1 MPAWGVVIGT
11 ILLSSL
17 VAAPPL
23 HPQDHVPVKAL
34 DRDGGPLAGRAE
46 PRASCLRTLA
56 MPRKPRTSWQ
66 IGPGVRASTW
76 QWNAPSGRAPQVRVS
91 VVAAQPGSAIMRP
104 VGRIPTMT
112 DPERI
117 AGHRTS
123 LAVING
129 DFFDTLPRGDALPH
143 GALIVGGKPVFVPS
157 GWSRVVAWNTKGR
170 LRASHVSLD
179 ARITSP
185 SQSWSIAALNDPFV
199 RGEQI
204 AIVTSDWHRTFVPDG
219 LSALVVKEHVVRARH
234 DKTRSVRVPRDGY
247 VLVAKATEA
256 LPALAEGDRVGLE
269 LAVTTSNHQ
278 EIVHAAGHGGVAL
291 RDGHVQPMCSPYES
305 IPRPRSM
312 LAWDEDG
319 RVWLLTASSGLP
331 DTPDGLRRGGMT
343 KEELARVA
351 RRVGAT
357 MAVIMD
363 GGGSTALF
371 ARRGSTAK
379 RLDMSHG
386 SWVRPVPIA
395 WQLTA
400 P

>member
-1 MPAWGVVIGT
+1 MPAWGVAIGA

-17 VAAPPL
+17 VAAPAMHAQAD
-23 HPQDHVPVKAL
+23 HPVEVL
-34 DRDGGPLAGRAE
+34 DRGGGPFAGTAK
-46 PRASCLRTLA
+46 PGASCHRTLE

-66 IGPGVRASTW
+66 ISRGVRASTW
-76 QWNAPSGRAPQVRVS
+76 QWNAPSGRAPHLLVS
-91 VVAAQPGSAIMRP
+91 VVAAQPGSAVMRP
-104 VGRIPTMT
+104 IGRIPTMT
-112 DPERI
+112 HPERV
-117 AGHRTS
+117 AGHRAS

-129 DFFDTLPRGDALPH
+129 DFFDTLPRGDALPQ
-143 GALIVGGKPVFVPS
+143 GAVIVGGKPVFVPS
-157 GWSRVVAWNTKGR
+157 GWSRVVVWNTKGR

-179 ARITSP
+179 ARVTSGA
-185 SQSWSIAALNDPFV
+185 QSWSIDALNNPFV
-199 RGEQI
+199 RGEEI
-204 AIVTSDWHRTFVPDG
+204 AVVTSDWHRTFVPDG
-219 LSALVVKEHVVRARH
+219 LSALVVKGHVVRARH
-234 DKTRSVRVPRDGY
+234 DKARSVRVPRDGY
-247 VLVAKATEA
+247 VLVANSAGA
-256 LPALAEGDRVGLE
+256 LPPLSNGDRVGLE
-269 LAVTTSNHQ
+269 LGVVTSNHQ
-278 EIVHAAGHGGVAL
+278 DIVHAAGHGGVAL
-291 RDGHVQPMCSPYES
+291 RGAHVEPICSPYES

-312 LAWDEDG
+312 LAWAEDG

-351 RRVGAT
+351 RRLGAT

-379 RLDMSHG
+379 RLDMSPG